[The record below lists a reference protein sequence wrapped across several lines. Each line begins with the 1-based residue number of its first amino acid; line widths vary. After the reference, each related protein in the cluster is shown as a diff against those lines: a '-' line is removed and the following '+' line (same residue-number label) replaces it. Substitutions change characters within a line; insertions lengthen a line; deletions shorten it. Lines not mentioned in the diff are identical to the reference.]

1 MRSPSKHTSTL
12 KGTILVF
19 ALFIVLVGAM
29 VLFGWAQM
37 LATASVYPDTAAE
50 GVKNR
55 IALENAR
62 ALARQFLLTELPAG
76 TNANIDAALTD
87 DWGGFSING
96 SIGFWTNTNYV
107 AGNPFS
113 PFGNRSFVITNLATL
128 SNGSQTIVQR
138 IFIKSRSPLLAGYP
152 LAQHLSAAPIVAT
165 WAPTTNVYYNETIGF
180 SGAPQIPFSSG
191 TTETGTG
198 ATNGY
203 LGYFASP
210 ISTFSVTNGTA
221 VTGMAYPTNTLAT
234 NNRIYIPPSYTNGT
248 NVSNNFTG
256 AKISATLSTT
266 QGASVLR
273 YDLPSQLTNSFLVSY
288 LVTTVST
295 NTVTNVSTSTN
306 VITTGTNY
314 IWNSR
319 HTRIIGTNY
328 TYTTNYSYTTNTY
341 LTNYYAT
348 NRYTDSYTSSS
359 ITNLTI
365 VGSTATNTLHIVI
378 PSNCTSLTNIV
389 LSGTIN
395 ARKIYINNQST
406 TGLTLQTATLD
417 TSYDWWLGATFRSPL
432 TIIAP
437 TGGGR
442 KLTVT
447 GGFRSDQSINL
458 NSGNLSLAPAPNA
471 TNTTADPIELISDR
485 VLWIEDGRNR
495 TP

>member
-1 MRSPSKHTSTL
+1 
-12 KGTILVF
+12 
-19 ALFIVLVGAM
+19 VL
-29 VLFGWAQM
+29 
-37 LATASVYPDTAAE
+37 S
-50 GVKNR
+50 
-55 IALENAR
+55 
-62 ALARQFLLTELPAG
+62 ELPAG
-76 TNANIDAALTD
+76 TNTNISAALTG

-96 SIGFWTNTNYV
+96 SIGFWTNTNYI

-113 PFGNRSFVITNLATL
+113 PFGDHCFAVTNLATL
-128 SNGSQTIVQR
+128 SNSSQSR
-138 IFIKSRSPLLAGYP
+138 GWRFFIKSRSPLLAGYP
-152 LAQHLSAAPIVAT
+152 LAQHLSAEPIVAT

-180 SGAPQIPFSSG
+180 SGAPQVPFSSG

-210 ISTFSVTNGTA
+210 ISTFSVTNGTT

-234 NNRIYIPPSYTNGT
+234 NNRIYVPPSYTNGT

-288 LVTTVST
+288 IVTTVST

-306 VITTGTNY
+306 VIITGTNY

-348 NRYTDSYTSSS
+348 NRYTDNYTSSS

-389 LSGTIN
+389 LSGTTN

-406 TGLTLQTATLD
+406 TGLTLQTAT
-417 TSYDWWLGATFRSPL
+417 TTNSYNWWLGATFRSPL

-437 TGGGR
+437 IGGSRNLTITGG
-442 KLTVT
+442 L
-447 GGFRSDQSINL
+447 RSDQSINL
-458 NSGNLSLAPAPNA
+458 NSGNLSLLPAAA
-471 TNTTADPIELISDR
+471 TSETLAPIELISDR